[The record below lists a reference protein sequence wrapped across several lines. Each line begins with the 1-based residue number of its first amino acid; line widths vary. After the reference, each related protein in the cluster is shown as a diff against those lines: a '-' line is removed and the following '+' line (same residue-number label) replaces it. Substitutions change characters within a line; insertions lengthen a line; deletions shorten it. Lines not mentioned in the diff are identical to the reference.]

1 MIKSSVLKIIPT
13 SLSGSIDLSG
23 SKISAIVG
31 LIISLN
37 NEEKFIFRNFPKDL
51 LDVKICLKM
60 IKDLGKQIHI
70 DKNIDL

>member
-13 SLSGSIDLSG
+13 SLLGSIDLSG